1 MQKLALLLLLLIVL
15 VSCTV
20 EPIDSIQN
28 RTTSETLTTTNNLE
42 IVLNDDTI
50 SNNQTIPNF
59 MSANLNGFQYD
70 GLKPMNHV
78 DASSIET
85 KVEVYTIEQSNYS
98 YLLVQGSNTTV
109 NGTVDLNSIIID
121 LRIPQSQ
128 WNIGTYNLLDG
139 NTVIIDGNNSSV
151 DLYNLGSGLKTQ
163 SITNG
168 SITITEFDRTNRTI
182 RGTFNFTYYLQNDTV
197 IEGPFNLTSG
207 IFNYKLDAPNFL

>member
-1 MQKLALLLLLLIVL
+1 MQKLALILSLLMVL

-28 RTTSETLTTTNNLE
+28 STTSENLNSNNNTE
-42 IVLNDDTI
+42 IVLNDNTI
-50 SNNQTIPNF
+50 STNQTIPNF
-59 MSANLNGFQYD
+59 MSANLNGFQYN
-70 GLKPMNHV
+70 GLKPMDHV
-78 DASSIET
+78 DASSNEI

-98 YLLVQGSNTTV
+98 YLLIQGSNTTV
-109 NGTVDLNSIIID
+109 NGTVNSNSIIID

-128 WNIGTYNLLDG
+128 WNIGTYDLQDG

-182 RGTFNFTYYLQNDTV
+182 KGTFNFTYYIQNDTV
-197 IEGPFNLTSG
+197 IEGPFNLTTG
-207 IFNYKLDAPNFL
+207 TFNYKLDAPNFL